1 MRTDTFKNNR
11 QTLLFGEMLKKSDST
26 TISFI
31 RLRLRNAVL
40 IGAVAAVLCFIPSCK
55 NTATNVTVANS
66 DSNSNSTNTS
76 PTFDGGKY
84 KELLDKKAEF
94 ARLSPPL
101 KLDPKAIIKG
111 KVLVAGNLESSEET
125 GVSSGLS
132 RDRMASSL
140 DELETLIQIVCSKGK
155 FLGNYEKG
163 VKGYASDCK
172 VSLIDFR
179 SPAVIAQKTFSNS
192 EREELIPERKVK
204 DGEYLTPHATGD
216 IANYINGFQ
225 TDKVIAPVL
234 HDEKELLRIPVTVN
248 LNPNAAIKGKIMIA
262 QRKDYGA
269 IGPREQSTTFS
280 GNGLYHGLPGDKF
293 SVKPDELE
301 TLIKIVCMKGSLIG
315 KVENTTEYSSKCEVS
330 LIDYKTLNVFAQ
342 KTFENKT
349 LDQNVRKE
357 KYPLDWVVKMPE
369 EEIENYL
376 KSFPTA

>member
-1 MRTDTFKNNR
+1 M
-11 QTLLFGEMLKKSDST
+11 
-26 TISFI
+26 
-31 RLRLRNAVL
+31 
-40 IGAVAAVLCFIPSCK
+40 
-55 NTATNVTVANS
+55 
-66 DSNSNSTNTS
+66 
-76 PTFDGGKY
+76 
-84 KELLDKKAEF
+84 
-94 ARLSPPL
+94 
-101 KLDPKAIIKG
+101 
-111 KVLVAGNLESSEET
+111 ESAEET

-132 RDRMASSL
+132 RERMAKSL
-140 DELETLIQIVCSKGK
+140 DELETLIQVVCSKGK

-172 VSLIDFR
+172 VSLIDYR

-216 IANYINGFQ
+216 IANYINSFQ

-234 HDEKELLRIPVTVN
+234 LDEKELLRIPLTVN

-269 IGPREQSTTFS
+269 IGPRDQSTTFS
-280 GNGLYHGLPGDKF
+280 GNGLYHGLPDNKF
-293 SVKPDELE
+293 TVKPDELE

-330 LIDYKTLNVFAQ
+330 LIDYKTLSVFAQ

-357 KYPLDWVVKMPE
+357 KYPLDWVIKMPE
-369 EEIENYL
+369 AEIESYL